1 MILSDAPF
9 FSKVSMGPSRGAAKW
24 LVTEDNIKIRLGIW
38 KSGTKG
44 TVVIFPGRG
53 EFIEKYGV
61 AAELL
66 EKRGYSV
73 LAIDW
78 RGQGL
83 SDRLLK
89 NRSIGHIKKYSDYQK
104 DVMATIKA
112 FHFLK
117 LPEPLYLLS
126 HSMGGCIAMRSLVNE
141 LPFKAAVFTSPMW
154 GLSISPLAKL
164 LSKIVAPL
172 AKMGPLS
179 TKVVPGGRTENYVL
193 YTPFEKN
200 VLTNSKNMYGRI
212 KNQLNSYPELMLG
225 SPTLGW
231 MYETLKECERLAK
244 IIAPPVPS
252 LVLVGSNETIIDTL
266 AIRKRISEWDIGK
279 LVTVQNAK
287 HELIMEVK
295 KVRDQ
300 TVNLIGDFFEQQ
312 IT

>member
-1 MILSDAPF
+1 
-9 FSKVSMGPSRGAAKW
+9 
-24 LVTEDNIKIRLGIW
+24 
-38 KSGTKG
+38 
-44 TVVIFPGRG
+44 
-53 EFIEKYGV
+53 
-61 AAELL
+61 
-66 EKRGYSV
+66 
-73 LAIDW
+73 
-78 RGQGL
+78 
-83 SDRLLK
+83 
-89 NRSIGHIKKYSDYQK
+89 
-104 DVMATIKA
+104 
-112 FHFLK
+112 
-117 LPEPLYLLS
+117 
-126 HSMGGCIAMRSLVNE
+126 MRSLVNE